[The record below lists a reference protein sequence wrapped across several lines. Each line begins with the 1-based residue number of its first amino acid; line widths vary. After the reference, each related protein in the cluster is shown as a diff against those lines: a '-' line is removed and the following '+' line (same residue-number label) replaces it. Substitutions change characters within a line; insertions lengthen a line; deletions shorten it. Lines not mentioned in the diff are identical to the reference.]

1 MSNPQQALIIQKERL
16 RDAEESDYLLMKSL
30 NKRRQEEGMDS
41 EAAQTETNTLLLK
54 VVNESRDYRN
64 SLGRILRRESAVDSD
79 LINSNQEI
87 SGTLPTNY

>member
-41 EAAQTETNTLLLK
+41 EPAQMETNTLLLK

-64 SLGRILRRESAVDSD
+64 SLGRILRRESAVDGD
-79 LINSNQEI
+79 LVNSNQEI
-87 SGTLPTNY
+87 SGMAPNY